1 MVQILDVTPDLAKAQ
16 NAEAGASKFCPGC
29 GHGMILK
36 TLAHTLDDLNLQEK
50 QYLAVTLAVRFY
62 PGTI

>member
-29 GHGMILK
+29 GHM
-36 TLAHTLDDLNLQEK
+36 
-50 QYLAVTLAVRFY
+50 V
-62 PGTI
+62 